1 MTKLYQVPNN
11 TYIKLGNDCIFFL
24 HIDGAYSLCYYRGR
38 PVHLSAS
45 TEVTIV
51 PIDQVKDVD
60 KYDVN

>member
-1 MTKLYQVPNN
+1 MTKLYDVPNN
-11 TYIKLGNDCIFFL
+11 TYIKLANNTIFFM

-38 PVHLSAS
+38 PIHLGAS

-51 PIDQVKDVD
+51 PSDKVSDVD